1 MRVRVSLAMLLAS
14 TGLVAAACGGG
25 GGGGGGSSSAGALP
39 AGASVVPATA
49 PVLVSA
55 DTDFS
60 SDQWKEASALAKH
73 FPGLPS
79 LLTMLESQLQKQN
92 VSLEQDVK
100 PALGPEVDVAF
111 LDLQNSG
118 NNVVVL
124 TKPDDK
130 ARLDALLAKGE
141 SPPATTEKDGW
152 TVAADS
158 KAKIDQFDQAGGSTL
173 ANDQEFQSVMK
184 QLPADTLARVYVAGA
199 PVQARL
205 NSALSRSS
213 AGQTGLT
220 SGFGSFKGLGLAATA
235 KDNGLRL
242 DGVIDGTLSAAP
254 ASYKA
259 ELPSE
264 LPSGALLFVSFD
276 QLDKQVRRVL
286 DAVEKTQ
293 PNLKTQISQVEGVL
307 GLTLENDV
315 FPLLSRE
322 GAIAVYPSTAG
333 LPTIEAVFR
342 VPDETKAKSLVDRIG
357 AIARLGGQ
365 TVQDVDVSG
374 VAAHEIDIPAQ
385 NLTVLYAVFDG
396 KLVVTN
402 AREGIAGLR
411 SGGTHLADDPLYKEA
426 ADSAGLPDE
435 TLGFTYADLRDAL
448 PLVLQ
453 FARSRGSTIP
463 ATVDENTKPLGA
475 ALLYSTK
482 DHQGYRLGGFV
493 TVK

>member
-1 MRVRVSLAMLLAS
+1 LALRRLAQLRRRRRPTRRDHVRAGHSRARPARAEVLVRPGLPVCSRRRGHARRDDRLRLREPPGHDPARRGPRDVYDPAGSGREPQAAAGVPRVRHPRRRHPVRAPLRPGLVMRVRVSLAMLLAS

-92 VSLEQDVK
+92 VSLEQEVK
-100 PALGPEVDVAF
+100 PALGPEVDIAF

-220 SGFGSFKGLGLAATA
+220 SGFGTFKGLGLAATA

-374 VAAHEIDIPAQ
+374 VAAHEID
-385 NLTVLYAVFDG
+385 
-396 KLVVTN
+396 
-402 AREGIAGLR
+402 
-411 SGGTHLADDPLYKEA
+411 
-426 ADSAGLPDE
+426 
-435 TLGFTYADLRDAL
+435 
-448 PLVLQ
+448 
-453 FARSRGSTIP
+453 
-463 ATVDENTKPLGA
+463 
-475 ALLYSTK
+475 
-482 DHQGYRLGGFV
+482 
-493 TVK
+493 